1 MSSGARST
9 GNRMSRMLVHPYACV
24 QLFHEVGPI
33 GLFLKYLTSF
43 TFRDE
48 DDDDGDSIVTHNMY
62 AKLLHLPDGHVPSTT
77 ELSPVFA
84 ALDILQAW
92 TSEDRSYYLRRGLQ
106 WYDKKSRLFSFF
118 LPGLPATQT
127 SPVTQSPSKLVVD
140 GRSPSDQ
147 EVAICFMPKTGQHQ
161 WHFCILVDTI
171 HGGKIKEL
179 LEACE
184 IQIERR
190 LIHIEHDI
198 HAFL

>member
-1 MSSGARST
+1 MSSGARSA

-62 AKLLHLPDGHVPSTT
+62 AKLLHLPDGHVPSIT
-77 ELSPVFA
+77 ELIPVFA

-118 LPGLPATQT
+118 LPGLPAT
-127 SPVTQSPSKLVVD
+127 
-140 GRSPSDQ
+140 Q